1 MMKKLI
7 GVFLFFYGFVG
18 LSAQELIVYYNV
30 NFKLDS
36 LQEQFNKEEAVLDIS
51 KNEVKFYSVEYLKAD
66 SIQKQTNKVNFARP
80 KLGYKVK
87 RTLNT
92 SENTEYV
99 TIYMD
104 YYVLSSNDTQN
115 WMILDETK
123 TVNGIVLRKAVTRF
137 GKRDWEAWFSD
148 KYPVLEGP
156 YKFRGLP
163 GLIFEL
169 WDTKDNFIFSVNRIV
184 PKKEKIETDNFLET
198 NYGKKAL
205 PVKLGVYQKLKL
217 DDYHN
222 PLKGQENL
230 IVMDK
235 DGKPVKIDKREQTL
249 KYQNHLRKYNNP
261 IDLNL
266 AVTYPDKR

>member
-7 GVFLFFYGFVG
+7 GAFLFFCGFVG
-18 LSAQELIVYYNV
+18 LSAQELMVYYNV
-30 NFKLDS
+30 SFKLDS
-36 LQEQFNKEEAVLDIS
+36 LQEHFNKEEAVLDIS
-51 KNEVKFYSVEYLKAD
+51 KNEVKFYSTEYLKAD
-66 SIQKQTNKVNFARP
+66 SIQKQTNKANFAYP
-80 KLGYKVK
+80 KLKYKVK
-87 RTLNT
+87 RALNT

-104 YYVLSSNDTQN
+104 YYALSSNDTQN
-115 WMILDETK
+115 WKIVDETK

-169 WDTKDNFIFSVNRIV
+169 RDTKDNFIFSVNRIV
-184 PKKEKIETDNFLET
+184 PKKEKVETDNFLET

-205 PVKLGVYQKLKL
+205 PIKLGVYQKLKL

-230 IVMDK
+230 IVMGK
-235 DGKPVKIDKREQTL
+235 DGKPAKIDKREQIL

-266 AVTYPDKR
+266 AVTYPDKK